1 MKAEIAKILQR
12 DLAAIRRE
20 IEAYPS
26 EADLWKSPPGITNP
40 GGTMALHVAG
50 NLRHFFGAVLAKD
63 GFVRDRSAEFAARDV
78 PRADIVARLDAAAA
92 AVTRALDS
100 LPESR
105 LDEPYPVDF
114 DGLSLSVRQFVLH
127 LAVHLAYHLGQIDYH
142 RRLVTGDARTVGAAS
157 IPELGD
163 RA

>member
-1 MKAEIAKILQR
+1 MKTEIARILQR

-63 GFVRDRSAEFAARDV
+63 GFVRDRPAEFAARDV
-78 PRADIVARLDAAAA
+78 PRADIVARLDAAAT
-92 AVTRALDS
+92 AVARSLES

-114 DGLSLSVRQFVLH
+114 DGLTLSVRQFVLH

-142 RRLVTGDARTVGAAS
+142 RRLVCADARTVGAVS